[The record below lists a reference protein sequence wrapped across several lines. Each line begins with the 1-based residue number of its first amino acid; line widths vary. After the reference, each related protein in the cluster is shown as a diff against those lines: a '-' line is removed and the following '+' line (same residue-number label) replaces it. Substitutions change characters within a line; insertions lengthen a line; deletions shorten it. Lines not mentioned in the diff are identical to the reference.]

1 MNRNTPARHD
11 STWNM
16 SRRGFLTATGGL
28 VLGFVLPVRD
38 ALAQGGGGLFGPPPE
53 GKPNAYIRIGA
64 DDSVTFFIPKSEM
77 GQGPTTACSQMLA
90 EELEC
95 DWAQVR
101 MQVAPVDPDS
111 YGHQTTVGSMAI
123 RTSWDPLR
131 KAGAQARE
139 MLIAAAAQQW
149 NVSPSQL
156 RAENGFVVNA
166 ANGQRVRFG
175 AIADAASRLP
185 VPANVTLKTPQ
196 QYTVIGKPHKRLDT
210 RDKVTAKAMFGI
222 DARPA
227 GLVYAAIE
235 RCPVFG
241 GTVVSF
247 DAAKTKAVPGVKDVI
262 QIPNGVAVI
271 ADNTWAA
278 MQGKR
283 ALTVRWDEGAN
294 AAVSSTTIRQMFV
307 DRAKQPG
314 AVARKDG
321 DAVAALARAAR
332 RIDAVYEVPFTSHAP
347 MEPMNAT
354 IHVRTDG
361 TAEAW
366 VPTQSPTTTRAVIAK
381 IAGFA
386 PEKVTLHTTF
396 MGGGFGRRGE
406 GQMNHLEDATEIARR
421 INVPVKLTW
430 TREDDMTQDY
440 YRPASY
446 AELSGALDAGGW
458 PAVMKAKIACP
469 SFFMVRDGLDPIAVG
484 GISDLQYALPD
495 FLVEWSQAD
504 THVPVSFWRGPGA
517 AQNTYFAESF
527 FDELCVAGAKD
538 PVEARRRLLDKSPRL
553 LGVLNLAAEKAGWGT
568 PLPAAPSGARRG
580 RGIAL
585 GSNVGSFNAQIV
597 DLTVANG
604 RVRVDRVVCAFDCGQ
619 VINPHILRQQV
630 EGGVVYGL
638 SAALKGQITIERG
651 RVKES
656 NFNQHDVLRMDEAP
670 VVEIHLVD
678 STARPTG
685 AGEATNPTVVPAVI
699 NAIYAATGKRI
710 RTLPV
715 KPADLA

>member
-1 MNRNTPARHD
+1 
-11 STWNM
+11 
-16 SRRGFLTATGGL
+16 
-28 VLGFVLPVRD
+28 VLPSRG
-38 ALAQGGGGLFGPPPE
+38 AFAGQGGGGLFGPPPD

-95 DWAQVR
+95 DWTKVR
-101 MQVAPVDPDS
+101 MQVAPVDPAS

-149 NVSPSQL
+149 NVSSSSL
-156 RAENGFVVNA
+156 RADNGFVIDAVGN
-166 ANGQRVRFG
+166 RTIRFG

-185 VPANVTLKTPQ
+185 VPANVTLKDAK
-196 QYTVIGKPHKRLDT
+196 QYKVIGKPLKRLDT

-227 GLVYAAIE
+227 GLVYAAME

-247 DAAKTKAVPGVKDVI
+247 DATKAKVVPGVKDVI

-271 ADNTWAA
+271 AENTWSA

-283 ALTVRWDEGAN
+283 ALTVRWDEGPN
-294 AAVSSTTIRQMFV
+294 AAVSSSSIREMFV
-307 DRAKQPG
+307 DRAKQSG

-321 DAVAALARAAR
+321 DAVAALARASQR
-332 RIDAVYEVPFTSHAP
+332 VDAVYEVPFTSHAP

-354 IHVRTDG
+354 VHVRTDG

-366 VPTQSPTTTRAVIAK
+366 VPTQSPTTTRAMIAQV
-381 IAGFA
+381 AGIA
-386 PEKVTLHTTF
+386 PEKVNLHTTF

-406 GQMNHLEDATEIARR
+406 GQMNHLEDAAEIAKRLK
-421 INVPVKLTW
+421 VPVKLTW
-430 TREDDMTQDY
+430 SREDDMTQDY

-469 SFFMVRDGLDPIAVG
+469 SFFMVRDGLDPIAVS
-484 GISDLQYALPD
+484 GISDLQYAFPD
-495 FLVEWSQAD
+495 FLVEWSIAN

-527 FDELCVAGAKD
+527 FDELCAAGAKD
-538 PVEARRRLLDKSPRL
+538 PVESRRRLLGKSPRL
-553 LGVLNLAAEKAGWGT
+553 LNVLNIAAEKAGWGSR
-568 PLPAAPSGARRG
+568 LPAGPSTGLGAGRG

-597 DLTVANG
+597 EVSVANG
-604 RVRVDRVVCAFDCGQ
+604 RVRVEKVVCAMDCGQ
-619 VINPHILRQQV
+619 IINPHILRQQV
-630 EGGVVYGL
+630 EGGIIYGL
-638 SAALKGQITIERG
+638 SAVLKGQITIERG

-656 NFNQHDVLRMDEAP
+656 NFNQHDMMRMDEAP
-670 VVEIHLVD
+670 VVEIHLVE

-685 AGEATNPTVVPAVI
+685 AGEATNPTTVPAVV
-699 NAIYAATGKRI
+699 NAIFAATGKRI
-710 RTLPV
+710 RSLPV
-715 KPADLA
+715 KPSDLA